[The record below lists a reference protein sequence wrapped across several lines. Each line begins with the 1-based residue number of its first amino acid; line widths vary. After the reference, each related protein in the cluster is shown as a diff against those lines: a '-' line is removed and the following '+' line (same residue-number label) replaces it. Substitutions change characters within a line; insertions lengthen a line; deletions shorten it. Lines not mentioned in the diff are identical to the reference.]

1 MVNFVF
7 PSFLTA
13 NSVNKIFRVNFMR
26 NLAKV
31 ALIVLGL
38 GLSQGTASA
47 QQTRSYF
54 SGTATDQSGAV
65 ISGVKVTLTNQE
77 TAAERSI
84 TANDAGLYRF
94 AAIEPGTYS
103 LRAEFQGFRTVE
115 IHDISV
121 KSTGETVVNVTL
133 EVAGASS
140 EVEVV
145 ESTVGMELQKA
156 DASIGRTLSNREVKE
171 LPLNAARDVNQIAL
185 LAPNTFNAPGST
197 GISANGQRARNNN
210 FLIDGTENN
219 DLSVTLQ
226 VIPIVP
232 EAVGEYQYQ
241 TNAYAAEFGR
251 NSGAQI
257 NVITKAGTNSLHGEF
272 WDYYRGSALNALDPD
287 EKAAKLTRPARFNRN
302 QFGADAGGP
311 IIKNRTF
318 IFGLFQG
325 DRNLAAPS
333 PGGSVRIPTPAGFA
347 ALSSVPLRTGQ
358 SAASRK
364 AVLDSLGFLNG
375 VYSTNPVFRSVNTN
389 SLAVNRAPI
398 ESGLTNINIA
408 QPFSNYQVLV
418 RGDHKLTE
426 KDTLTA
432 RYIYHKSDSVN
443 VVSNCNFGPIFC
455 GNQAVLSQNAQLSHT
470 HVFTPRVVNEFRTAY
485 VRRDLA
491 FPENAPNQ
499 PSVSITNLFNIGGL
513 SNFPQGRV
521 QNDFQWSDIVSWQTG
536 RHGFKFGADIHRN
549 RLFNIAAFDSKG
561 TWVFNNFAD
570 FINNSAFS
578 FSQALNTA
586 TFDARQTQLFF
597 FAQDDVK
604 ITPNLTFNIGLRYE
618 NSSVPFGFFGAT
630 DPAVKAAL
638 VPGPVNRDNHNWA
651 PRAGLAWS
659 PRPSDG
665 FFRRVVGDGKTAFRA
680 GYGISYDVL
689 FYNILTVNASN
700 FPRVVVFDQRSPGP
714 VDVFPRQQPSAV
726 TPVFNPLATFV
737 NSPENTVNPYA
748 QLYSLT
754 IQREL
759 PGNLLVE
766 FGYTGSRSVH
776 GIRQGELNPAVLT
789 EAQAQ
794 TVRNG
799 GTIPSVQQRRLFPQF
814 GSRVTI
820 ESTANSSY
828 NAFFVSLNK
837 RISHGLQFGAN
848 YTFSKTMSDNDE
860 SLGVGAITNSSPQVP
875 QDYFN
880 PSRAEKSVSVFDR
893 PQRFVAFYTYELPWF
908 QNGFLAN
915 PGVKAVLGGW
925 QVEGTTTL
933 QAGQPFTIR
942 TGVDSNGNGNAAG
955 DRPDFNP
962 AALGSLIPDPGT
974 HNFRSFT
981 VPLQN
986 GPFITFL
993 SPSGVPLPN
1002 TKAGGGNLGR
1012 NTLRGP
1018 GFINFNFG
1026 IIKKVHIWESHQL
1039 QFRADFLNLFN
1050 QREWG
1055 NPVATINSPNFGK
1068 NLNGPSNGFAIPRTM
1083 TLSVKYS
1090 F

>member
-1 MVNFVF
+1 MNNTFSRKFLKVF
-7 PSFLTA
+7 FLILT
-13 NSVNKIFRVNFMR
+13 
-26 NLAKV
+26 
-31 ALIVLGL
+31 LGL
-38 GLSQGTASA
+38 TQKTGLA

-54 SGTATDQSGAV
+54 SGTANDQSGAV
-65 ISGVKVTLTNQE
+65 MSGVKVTLTNQD
-77 TAAERSI
+77 TAADRTI
-84 TANDAGLYRF
+84 NTNDSGFFRF

-103 LRAEFQGFRTVE
+103 LRAEFQGFRPIE

-133 EVAGASS
+133 EVAGGAT
-140 EVEVV
+140 EVEVM

-156 DASIGRTLSNREVKE
+156 DASIGRTLANREVKE
-171 LPLNAARDVNQIAL
+171 LPLSAARDVNQIAL

-226 VIPIVP
+226 VIPITP

-257 NVITKAGTNSLHGEF
+257 NVITKSGTNSLHGEF

-287 EKAAKLTRPARFNRN
+287 EKAAGLTRPARFNRN

-318 IFGLFQG
+318 VFGLFQG
-325 DRNLAAPS
+325 DRDFAAPS
-333 PGGSVRIPTPAGFA
+333 PGASVRIPTPAGFA
-347 ALSSVPLRTGQ
+347 ALSRVPLRPAQAGQ
-358 SAASRK
+358 PAQSPTSRK
-364 AVLDSLGFLNG
+364 AALDALNFLNG
-375 VYSTNPVFRSVNTN
+375 IYSQNPVFANVLPAATGFTVNGI
-389 SLAVNRAPI
+389 PI
-398 ESGLTNINIA
+398 ESGQTNINLA
-408 QPFSNYQVLV
+408 QPFSRYQVLV

-432 RYIYHKSDSVN
+432 RYIYHKSDDTN

-455 GNQAVLSQNAQLSHT
+455 GNQAVLSQNAQLSLT

-485 VRRDLA
+485 IRRDLA

-499 PSVSITNLFNIGGL
+499 PSVAVGAFNIGGL
-513 SNFPQGRV
+513 GAFPQGRV

-536 RHGFKFGADIHRN
+536 RNGFKFGADIHRN
-549 RLFNIAAFDSKG
+549 RLFNLAAFDSKG
-561 TWVFNNFAD
+561 TWSFSNFSD
-570 FINNSAFS
+570 FVNNSAFS
-578 FSQALNTA
+578 FTQALNTA

-604 ITPNLTFNIGLRYE
+604 VTPNLTFNLGLRYE

-630 DPAVKAAL
+630 DPQVKAAL
-638 VPGPVNRDNHNWA
+638 VPGPVKRDNHNWA
-651 PRAGLAWS
+651 PRIGLAWS

-665 FFRRVVGDGKTAFRA
+665 FFQRLVGDGKTAFRA

-700 FPRVVVFDQRSPGP
+700 FPRVVVFDQRGPGP
-714 VDVFPRQQPSAV
+714 VDVFPTQQPGSV
-726 TPVFNPLATFV
+726 TPIFNPLATFV
-737 NSPENTVNPYA
+737 NAPENTVNPYA

-759 PGNLLVE
+759 PGNLLLE
-766 FGYTGSRSVH
+766 FGYTGSRGVH
-776 GIRQGELNPAVLT
+776 GIRQGQLNPAILT

-794 TVRNG
+794 TVRSTG
-799 GTIPSVQQRRLFPQF
+799 SITSIPTVQQRRLSPQF
-814 GSRVTI
+814 GSRITI

-837 RISHGLQFGAN
+837 RLSHGLQFGAN
-848 YTFSKTMSDNDE
+848 YTLSKTMSDNDE

-880 PSRAEKSVSVFDR
+880 PSRPEKSVSVFDR
-893 PQRFVAFYTYELPWF
+893 PHRFVAYYLYDLPWF
-908 QNGFLAN
+908 QSGALAN
-915 PGVKAVLGGW
+915 PAVKNIIGGW
-925 QVEGTTTL
+925 QIEGTTTM

-942 TGVDSNGNGNAAG
+942 TGVDTNGNGDSAG

-962 AALGSLIPDPGT
+962 AALGSLTKDPKT
-974 HNFRSFT
+974 HNLRSFT

-986 GPFITFL
+986 GPFVTFL
-993 SPSGVPLPN
+993 SPTTGTPLPN

-1012 NTLRGP
+1012 NTFRGP
-1018 GFINFNFG
+1018 GFITFNFG
-1026 IIKKVHIWESHQL
+1026 VIKKVHIWESHQL
-1039 QFRADFLNLFN
+1039 QFRADILNLFN
-1050 QREWG
+1050 HLEWG
-1055 NPVATINSPNFGK
+1055 NPVATMNSPNFGK

-1083 TLSVKYS
+1083 TLSIKYS